1 MGPPSSLMALPAD
14 AALAAINSAAA
25 SPSAVRVPTA
35 DDAVVAD
42 ECALSFDTPESA
54 AGVYTSLASWRSYGA
69 AHVGLDVARVG
80 PGGAVYLHQ
89 HWVRVPRTP
98 AAAPAAGGDADGD
111 GDSVMQTGAE
121 GAAAAADAAAAAA
134 GGAAGDKVTK
144 MALGVAGGFA
154 IDAPPEYDT
163 QKSHSVVVFGP
174 AGGAGANVTTV
185 GVVPFPHGALHPQ
198 VTAAV
203 EAVLAAPRA
212 SRTAAVSAAAWEEED
227 RNESKYAAA
236 LEQVPTG
243 GKIISPD
250 PSTWACFDSGRKDNL
265 WLNLSTGVIGSGRRN
280 WDGSGGTGA
289 ALKHFE
295 ETGSKYPLVV
305 KLGTITP
312 HGADVYSYAPD
323 EDDMVTDAKLAEHLA
338 HWGIHMQS
346 AVKTAASMTELQVDL
361 NLRHEWDVIAESG
374 STLSPLSGPGAVGLD
389 NLGNSCYMNS
399 VLQLLVSIPEM
410 DDRYVADGAA
420 STIFRSAPADAAG
433 DFITAFAKVASA
445 LLTDAYADPRLPTL
459 AGKPADPDAVPA
471 PPQRSAVRPWAFKA
485 LVGKGHPEFSTGR
498 QQDASEFLQHLL
510 ELMARAERSGAAR
523 LSGGGSRVGSDAAE
537 SNSAAGFLPT
547 PSLFRFNLEDR
558 LACASSGAVRYT
570 GRSENVLT
578 LPVPVEAATNRQ
590 DVEAYEE
597 RHAKRS
603 KPNGGDGGWR
613 RGGGGDEEARVQLRV
628 PFEACI
634 AALAAEERIAD
645 WTSPVT
651 KEKGEAVR
659 RLRLRS
665 FPDYLFV
672 HLNKYTLAD
681 DWTPKKLD
689 VAIDVP
695 LDLDLSHLH
704 GTGLQPGETELPEE
718 EDAPANGAG
727 GGAAAAAPAA
737 VVPDDAIVA
746 TVVSMGFSQNGARRA
761 AVATANAGG
770 EEAVNWVMSHMG
782 DADFNDPLPEAAAAA
797 AGGGGGGGGGGA
809 STVDPASVEMLSGMG
824 FTAVQARAALTATSG
839 SLERAADW
847 LFSHAD
853 DLAAAVA
860 GVEAASDGGGGGGAG
875 GRRGQGGSLADLAQG
890 DTVTDG
896 AGRYELVG
904 FASHMGASTASGH
917 YVAHIRK
924 SGKWIIFNDE
934 KVAISEK
941 PPREFGYLYLY
952 RRK

>member
-1 MGPPSSLMALPAD
+1 
-14 AALAAINSAAA
+14 
-25 SPSAVRVPTA
+25 
-35 DDAVVAD
+35 
-42 ECALSFDTPESA
+42 
-54 AGVYTSLASWRSYGA
+54 
-69 AHVGLDVARVG
+69 
-80 PGGAVYLHQ
+80 
-89 HWVRVPRTP
+89 
-98 AAAPAAGGDADGD
+98 
-111 GDSVMQTGAE
+111 
-121 GAAAAADAAAAAA
+121 
-134 GGAAGDKVTK
+134 
-144 MALGVAGGFA
+144 MALGVPGGFA
-154 IDAPPEYDT
+154 VAPPPEYDT
-163 QKSHSVVVFGP
+163 QKTHTVVSFAPAGP
-174 AGGAGANVTTV
+174 AGAEPTAVA
-185 GVVPFPHGALHPQ
+185 VVAYPHPSLHPQ
-198 VTAAV
+198 VGAAV

-212 SRTAAVSAAAWEEED
+212 SRTAAVTAAAWEEED
-227 RNESKYAAA
+227 RKESKYAAT
-236 LEQVPTG
+236 LEQLPTD
-243 GKIISPD
+243 GKVISPD
-250 PSTWACFDSGRKDNL
+250 PASWVCFDSGRKDNL

-374 STLSPLSGPGAVGLD
+374 SALSPLSGPGAIGLD
-389 NLGNSCYMNS
+389 NLGNSCYMSS
-399 VLQLLVSIPEM
+399 VLQLLLAIPEM
-410 DDRYVADGAA
+410 DDRYVSDGAA
-420 STIFRSAPADAAG
+420 DTIFKSAPADAAG
-433 DFITAFAKVASA
+433 DFITSFAKVASA

-459 AGKPADPDAVPA
+459 TGKAADPDAVPA
-471 PPQRSAVRPWAFKA
+471 PPQRSSVRPWAFKA
-485 LVGKGHPEFSTGR
+485 LVGRGHPEFSTGR

-523 LSGGGSRVGSDAAE
+523 LSGGGSRTGADVAE
-537 SNSAAGFLPT
+537 PNSAAGFLPT

-558 LACASSGAVRYT
+558 LACASTGAVRYT
-570 GRSENVLT
+570 GRSENVLS
-578 LPVPVEAATNRQ
+578 LPVPVEAATNRK

-597 RHAKRS
+597 RNAKRS
-603 KPNGGDGGWR
+603 KPNGGGAE
-613 RGGGGDEEARVQLRV
+613 EEARVQLRV
-628 PFEACI
+628 PFEACV
-634 AALAAEERIAD
+634 AALAAEERITD

-689 VAIDVP
+689 VAVDVP
-695 LDLDLSHLH
+695 LELDLTHLH
-704 GTGLQPGETELPEE
+704 GTGMQPGETALPEE
-718 EDAPANGAG
+718 EEPAAGGAG
-727 GGAAAAAPAA
+727 AGAAAPAA

-746 TVVSMGFSQNGARRA
+746 TVMSMGFGENGARRA

-782 DADFNDPLPEAAAAA
+782 DSDFNDPLPAPAAAAA
-797 AGGGGGGGGGGA
+797 PAA
-809 STVDPASVEMLSGMG
+809 SAPAAAVVDPASVEMLTAMG

-860 GVEAASDGGGGGGAG
+860 GVEAASGGGGGAARDGNG
-875 GRRGQGGSLADLAQG
+875 GGQGGSLADLAQG

-896 AGRYELVG
+896 TGQYELMG

-917 YVAHIRK
+917 YVAHVRK
-924 SGKWIIFNDE
+924 AGKWVIFNDE
-934 KVAISEK
+934 KVAVSEK

>member
-1 MGPPSSLMALPAD
+1 MGPPSSLVALPAD
-14 AALAAINSAAA
+14 AAVAAINVAAA
-25 SPSAVRVPTA
+25 APSAVRVPTA
-35 DDAVVAD
+35 DDTVVAD
-42 ECALSFDTPESA
+42 ECVLSFDTPESS
-54 AGVYTSLASWRSYGA
+54 AGLYTSLASWRSYGA
-69 AHVGLDVARVG
+69 GYVGLDVARGG
-80 PGGAVYLHQ
+80 PGAAVYLHQ
-89 HWVRVPRTP
+89 QWVRVPRESSGGGGG
-98 AAAPAAGGDADGD
+98 GGDGGGGGGGDGD
-111 GDSVMQTGAE
+111 GDSVMQTGADG
-121 GAAAAADAAAAAA
+121 GAVAGDGNGAA
-134 GGAAGDKVTK
+134 GGCAKVTK
-144 MALGVAGGFA
+144 MALGVPGGFA
-154 IDAPPEYDT
+154 MEAPLEYDI
-163 QKSHSVVVFGP
+163 QKTHTIVSFGP
-174 AGGAGANVTTV
+174 AGPPGTEPTSVA
-185 GVVPFPHGALHPQ
+185 VVAFPHASLHPQ
-198 VTAAV
+198 IVAAV

-227 RNESKYAAA
+227 RKESKYAAT
-236 LEQVPTG
+236 LEQLPTN
-243 GKIISPD
+243 GKVISPD
-250 PSTWACFDSGRKDNL
+250 PASWVCFDSGRKDNL

-374 STLSPLSGPGAVGLD
+374 STLSPLSGPGAIGLD
-389 NLGNSCYMNS
+389 NLGNSCYMSS
-399 VLQLLVSIPEM
+399 VLQLLMAIPEI

-433 DFITAFAKVASA
+433 DFITSFAKVASA

-459 AGKPADPDAVPA
+459 TGKAPDPDAVPA
-471 PPQRSAVRPWAFKA
+471 PPQRSSVRPWAFKA
-485 LVGKGHPEFSTGR
+485 LVGRGHPEFSTGR

-523 LSGGGSRVGSDAAE
+523 LSAGGARPGADVAE
-537 SNSAAGFLPT
+537 ANSAAGFLPT
-547 PSLFRFNLEDR
+547 PSLFRFNAEER
-558 LACASSGAVRYT
+558 LACASTGAVRYS
-570 GRSENVLT
+570 GRSENVLS
-578 LPVPVEAATNRQ
+578 LPVPVEAATNRT

-597 RHAKRS
+597 RNTKRS
-603 KPNGGDGGWR
+603 KPNGSSLE
-613 RGGGGDEEARVQLRV
+613 EEARVQLHV
-628 PFEACI
+628 PFEACV
-634 AALAAEERIAD
+634 AALAAEERITD

-689 VAIDVP
+689 VAVDVP
-695 LDLDLSHLH
+695 LELDLTHLY
-704 GTGLQPGETELPEE
+704 GTGMQPGETALPEE
-718 EDAPANGAG
+718 EEPPAGDAGAG
-727 GGAAAAAPAA
+727 AAEPAA

-782 DADFNDPLPEAAAAA
+782 DPDFNDPLPAPAVAAAPTVSPPKAA
-797 AGGGGGGGGGGA
+797 A
-809 STVDPASVEMLSGMG
+809 VDPASVEMLSAMG
-824 FTAVQARAALTATSG
+824 FTAVEARAALTATGG

-847 LFSHAD
+847 LFSHTD

-860 GVEAASDGGGGGGAG
+860 GVEAANGGGAASGGDGGG
-875 GRRGQGGSLADLAQG
+875 QGGDSLADLARG

-896 AGRYELVG
+896 TGRYELMG

-917 YVAHIRK
+917 YVAHVFK
-924 SGKWIIFNDE
+924 AGKWIIFNDE
-934 KVAISEK
+934 KVAVSEK

>member
-1 MGPPSSLMALPAD
+1 MMGPPSSLAALPAD
-14 AALAAINSAAA
+14 AALAAINAAA
-25 SPSAVRVPTA
+25 AAPSAVRVPTA
-35 DDAVVAD
+35 GDTVVAD
-42 ECALSFDTPESA
+42 ECALSFDTPESS
-54 AGVYTSLASWRSYGA
+54 AGLYTSLASWRSYGA
-69 AHVGLDVARVG
+69 AYVGLDVARVG
-80 PGGAVYLHQ
+80 PGAAVYLHQ
-89 HWVRVPRTP
+89 QWVRVPREP
-98 AAAPAAGGDADGD
+98 KSDGGGGGGGGSGGDGD

-121 GAAAAADAAAAAA
+121 GGAAA
-134 GGAAGDKVTK
+134 GDGNGTGDAGDGGAKVTK
-144 MALGVAGGFA
+144 MALGVPGGFA
-154 IDAPPEYDT
+154 VETPPEYDT
-163 QKSHSVVVFGP
+163 QKTLTVVSFVPPGP
-174 AGGAGANVTTV
+174 PGTEPSLVA
-185 GVVPFPHGALHPQ
+185 VVAYPHPSLHPQ
-198 VTAAV
+198 IEAAV

-227 RNESKYAAA
+227 RKESKYAAT
-236 LEQVPTG
+236 LEQLPTN
-243 GKIISPD
+243 GKVISPD
-250 PSTWACFDSGRKDNL
+250 PASWVCFDSGRKDNL

-374 STLSPLSGPGAVGLD
+374 STLSPLSGPGAIGLD
-389 NLGNSCYMNS
+389 NLGNSCYMSS
-399 VLQLLVSIPEM
+399 VLQLLLSIPEM
-410 DDRYVADGAA
+410 DDRYVADGVA

-433 DFITAFAKVASA
+433 DFITSFAKVASA

-459 AGKPADPDAVPA
+459 TGKAADPDAVPA
-471 PPQRSAVRPWAFKA
+471 PPQRSSVRPWAFKA
-485 LVGKGHPEFSTGR
+485 LVGRGHPEFSTGR

-523 LSGGGSRVGSDAAE
+523 LSGGGSRAGADVAE
-537 SNSAAGFLPT
+537 ANSAAGFLPT

-558 LACASSGAVRYT
+558 LACASTGAVRYS
-570 GRSENVLT
+570 GRSENVLS

-590 DVEAYEE
+590 DVQAYEE
-597 RHAKRS
+597 RNAKRS
-603 KPNGGDGGWR
+603 KPNGGGA
-613 RGGGGDEEARVQLRV
+613 DEEARVQLRV
-628 PFEACI
+628 PFDACV
-634 AALAAEERIAD
+634 AALAAEECITD

-651 KEKGEAVR
+651 KAKGEAVR

-689 VAIDVP
+689 VAVDVP
-695 LDLDLSHLH
+695 LELDLTHLH
-704 GTGLQPGETELPEE
+704 GSGMQPGETSLPEE
-718 EDAPANGAG
+718 EEPPAGGAG
-727 GGAAAAAPAA
+727 AVAPAA

-746 TVVSMGFSQNGARRA
+746 TVVSMGFSENGARRA

-770 EEAVNWVMSHMG
+770 EEAVEWVMSHMG
-782 DADFNDPLPEAAAAA
+782 DSDFNDPLPAPVSAAAPAGSAPAAAA
-797 AGGGGGGGGGGA
+797 
-809 STVDPASVEMLSGMG
+809 VDPASVEMLAAMG
-824 FTAVQARAALTATSG
+824 FTAVQARAALRATGG

-847 LFSHAD
+847 LFSHSD

-860 GVEAASDGGGGGGAG
+860 GVEAASGGGGGAAG
-875 GRRGQGGSLADLAQG
+875 GGDGGGQGGSLADLAQG

-896 AGRYELVG
+896 TGQYELMG

-917 YVAHIRK
+917 YVAHVRK
-924 SGKWIIFNDE
+924 AGQWVIFNDE
-934 KVAISEK
+934 KVAVSEK